1 MGPHGA
7 PPLGSGSRTG
17 LTGGPADLPSVQNV
31 PVHRPTRRGSAPRP
45 RFWRPGAVP
54 LALQAA
60 LSGTKRWVA
69 PGYTRWAA
77 PPVARGG
84 FHGLERVGDRGRG
97 TPGRTGRL
105 VLPVTDTVSALMA
118 PRSHGAACTTPAR
131 LLAAYSDIPGRTRR
145 PGAASAAAST
155 GIPSPSGQPYVPAL
169 VGTPSP
175 RLTLQAALSLTIPP
189 RWGHPRPRAQ
199 WWTRVTSPPGRERSW
214 AYPTP
219 CRGGSHAPTRVGT
232 LWRLTSIDME
242 AESCPRWGGD
252 AMTSRIRPSRA
263 SSNPHQGGDAT

>member
-84 FHGLERVGDRGRG
+84 LSCRSPTPCRPSWH
-97 TPGRTGRL
+97 PGRTGRL
-105 VLPVTDTVSALMA
+105 ARPRPDSWLP
-118 PRSHGAACTTPAR
+118 TPTFLVAR
-131 LLAAYSDIPGRTRR
+131 GGLGQRPLRRQPASRPHRGSLTFPPWWGRHTASRPIPHDPTK
-145 PGAASAAAST
+145 
-155 GIPSPSGQPYVPAL
+155 
-169 VGTPSP
+169 VGTPPS
-175 RLTLQAALSLTIPP
+175 ASAVVDA
-189 RWGHPRPRAQ
+189 GH
-199 WWTRVTSPPGRERSW
+199 V
-214 AYPTP
+214 
-219 CRGGSHAPTRVGT
+219 PTRAGT
-232 LWRLTSIDME
+232 LMGVPHPL
-242 AESCPRWGGD
+242 PRGQP
-252 AMTSRIRPSRA
+252 R
-263 SSNPHQGGDAT
+263 PHQGRDAMPADQHRHGGGVMSPLGRGRYDVQDPSVAGQQ

>member
-84 FHGLERVGDRGRG
+84 LSCRSPTPCRPSWH
-97 TPGRTGRL
+97 PGRTGRL
-105 VLPVTDTVSALMA
+105 ARPRPDSWLPTPTFLVARGGLGQRPLRRQPASRPHALR
-118 PRSHGAACTTPAR
+118 P
-131 LLAAYSDIPGRTRR
+131 R
-145 PGAASAAAST
+145 PGGDAQPASHTASRLT
-155 GIPSPSGQPYVPAL
+155 PHDPK
-169 VGTPSP
+169 VGTPF
-175 RLTLQAALSLTIPP
+175 
-189 RWGHPRPRAQ
+189 
-199 WWTRVTSPPGRERSW
+199 VRERGVKW
-214 AYPTP
+214 GATP
-219 CRGGSHAPTRVGT
+219 GPVRAPGSSPHARG
-232 LWRLTSIDME
+232 
-242 AESCPRWGGD
+242 
-252 AMTSRIRPSRA
+252 
-263 SSNPHQGGDAT
+263 

>member
-84 FHGLERVGDRGRG
+84 LSCRSPTPCRPSWH
-97 TPGRTGRL
+97 PGRTGRL
-105 VLPVTDTVSALMA
+105 ARPRPDSWLPTPTFLVARGGLGQRPLRRQPASRPHRGSLTFPPWWGRPARVSHCK
-118 PRSHGAACTTPAR
+118 PPYPSRSHQGGDTP
-131 LLAAYSDIPGRTRR
+131 
-145 PGAASAAAST
+145 
-155 GIPSPSGQPYVPAL
+155 V
-169 VGTPSP
+169 
-175 RLTLQAALSLTIPP
+175 
-189 RWGHPRPRAQ
+189 
-199 WWTRVTSPPGRERSW
+199 RERSGG
-214 AYPTP
+214 
-219 CRGGSHAPTRVGT
+219 RG
-232 LWRLTSIDME
+232 
-242 AESCPRWGGD
+242 
-252 AMTSRIRPSRA
+252 SR
-263 SSNPHQGGDAT
+263 PHQGGNAHGRTPPPAAGAATPPPG